1 MSSRDP
7 DELAALEAAPDCW
20 AAATVYRYLS
30 QLAACGRV
38 REAAARRK
46 GASASVDEALKA
58 GAPSE
63 LHYLAGYFAV
73 CALSRLECLLG
84 DYSGAVDAVSMI
96 DLADE
101 AEPFSR
107 VLTCRLNL
115 FYHCGC
121 ARLLMRKPRDAA
133 QTFAAALAHVARLDK
148 AGALLTLAGGDQ
160 AKKMQDRMLALLAIS
175 LVLAPAMRRSIDE
188 TTLSMLAEK
197 YQDKHSAMER
207 GDVNTF
213 DEMLNFACP
222 KFVVP
227 SVPDYATPINESA
240 NQLKLQARI
249 FSEDMERQK
258 HVSSI
263 RSFLKLYT
271 SIGLEKLAKFNDM
284 TADEFRTE
292 LVAIKHKMR
301 TAGGAGADA
310 ATVATLDVHYYVQG
324 EMIHI
329 DEPEKEARHEQY
341 FLSQISKC
349 HEVAGDVAKLDVD
362 Q

>member
-1 MSSRDP
+1 MGAAGQCGGLCALTVALAPIAQVSSRDP

-20 AAATVYRYLS
+20 AAATCTGTSRS
-30 QLAACGRV
+30 LAACGRV

-175 LVLAPAMRRSIDE
+175 PFAAAMLAAASTRRRSRCSPRS
-188 TTLSMLAEK
+188 TRTS
-197 YQDKHSAMER
+197 
-207 GDVNTF
+207 T
-213 DEMLNFACP
+213 
-222 KFVVP
+222 
-227 SVPDYATPINESA
+227 
-240 NQLKLQARI
+240 ARW
-249 FSEDMERQK
+249 S
-258 HVSSI
+258 
-263 RSFLKLYT
+263 
-271 SIGLEKLAKFNDM
+271 
-284 TADEFRTE
+284 
-292 LVAIKHKMR
+292 
-301 TAGGAGADA
+301 A
-310 ATVATLDVHYYVQG
+310 AT
-324 EMIHI
+324 
-329 DEPEKEARHEQY
+329 
-341 FLSQISKC
+341 
-349 HEVAGDVAKLDVD
+349 
-362 Q
+362 